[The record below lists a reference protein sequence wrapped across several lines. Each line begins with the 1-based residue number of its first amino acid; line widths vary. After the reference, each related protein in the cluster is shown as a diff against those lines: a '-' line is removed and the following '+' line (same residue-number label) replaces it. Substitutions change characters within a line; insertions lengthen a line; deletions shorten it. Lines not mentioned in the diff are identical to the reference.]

1 MGNKVKVQTQVLID
15 EIIKSSEYTDFI
27 SLKAAIVQ
35 DKEIFNNV
43 NKYRKH
49 LFELQCLQAT
59 TDVNQY
65 DAITELNANYEQ
77 LLSRPAVSDFM
88 KAELKL
94 TKLISSVFDEIT
106 QGLEMDLE
114 FLA

>member
-27 SLKAAIVQ
+27 SLKTAIIQ
-35 DKEIFNNV
+35 DKEIFNKV
-43 NKYRKH
+43 NKYRKR
-49 LFELQCLQAT
+49 LFELQCLQTT
-59 TDVNQY
+59 TDVNQF
-65 DAITELNANYEQ
+65 DAINELNVTYEQ
-77 LLSRPAVSDFM
+77 LLSKPAVSDFI

-106 QGLEMDLE
+106 QGLEMDLS